1 MSTKS
6 FNNIHLLGLLLELN
20 IYESGNVL
28 NQTKYVEIEHQV
40 VDQNS
45 SREVINEIKIF
56 RSTNRR
62 IELSPIPIRGCITLP
77 QIPEQQQISS
87 NNQGRMELQTVSKR
101 QNAVQSVLLN
111 LRSKAQQT
119 QTIRRDDSFCNFDD
133 GCGRNRLGSN
143 ISEHKLGI
151 NG

>member
-87 NNQGRMELQTVSKR
+87 NN
-101 QNAVQSVLLN
+101 
-111 LRSKAQQT
+111 
-119 QTIRRDDSFCNFDD
+119 
-133 GCGRNRLGSN
+133 
-143 ISEHKLGI
+143 
-151 NG
+151 